1 MGFISPIATDA
12 SGNAKMTGATQSL
25 GKDDFLS
32 LLVTKLQYQDPLEPM
47 ADEDFI
53 AQLAQF
59 SSLEQMNN
67 ISEGIAQANEWDFL
81 QMQSLNN
88 ALATNLLGRDVQTDL
103 DGVYFDGENDAKMN
117 FTNDRYATEI
127 EFLIRNDAGD
137 VIRRITVENVAEG
150 PQTVS
155 WDGKDNQGNRVP
167 AGYYEVE
174 ASGMDADGV
183 SYTPPVKLIARVDSI
198 TYRDGAAYLNA
209 GGMEISLGDIVS
221 VGEAGALAG
230 DEDDG

>member
-12 SGNAKMTGATQSL
+12 NGNVRGTGATQTL
-25 GKDDFLS
+25 GKDDFLA

-59 SSLEQMNN
+59 STLEQMNN
-67 ISEGIAQANEWDFL
+67 IAEGISRANEWDFL

-88 ALATNLLGRDVQTDL
+88 TLATNLLGRDVQTDL
-103 DGVYFDGENDAKMN
+103 DGVYFDGENSAKMN
-117 FTNDRYATEI
+117 FTNDRFAREI
-127 EFLIRNDAGD
+127 EFLIRNEEGD
-137 VIRRITVENVAEG
+137 VIRRLTIEDVAQG
-150 PQTVS
+150 PQTVY

-167 AGYYEVE
+167 QGYYQVE
-174 ASGMDADGV
+174 ASGIDADGV
-183 SYTPPVKLIARVDSI
+183 TYQPPVKMIARVTSI

-221 VGEAGALAG
+221 VGEAGALLG
-230 DEDDG
+230 EDDE